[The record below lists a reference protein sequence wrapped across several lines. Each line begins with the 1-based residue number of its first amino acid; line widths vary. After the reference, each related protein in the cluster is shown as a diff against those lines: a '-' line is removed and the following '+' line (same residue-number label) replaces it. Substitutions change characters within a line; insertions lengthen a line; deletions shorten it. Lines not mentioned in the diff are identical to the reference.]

1 MLVMSKKPIRRQPK
15 QRNYKAEY
23 ARRLAR
29 AFAKGLSRAQA
40 RGHAKPGEAWIKPQ
54 RAKADSAPLEAA
66 LKSLHAGGSLQ
77 RAAHDNRISAERFK
91 KYLAD
96 RGLARRVGRRWQITD
111 TRRRE
116 MTVISA
122 GRAQNLILKDLENAS
137 FNGRHLAAVGQF
149 LVSNDAQLLIP
160 FEGQSVIDA
169 SDVPHIFETN
179 PNILYR
185 IAQSG
190 SEIYEQVYR
199 LIQ

>member
-1 MLVMSKKPIRRQPK
+1 VSKS
-15 QRNYKAEY
+15 RNYKAEY
-23 ARRLAR
+23 RRRIKR
-29 AFAKGLSRAQA
+29 AQAKGLSRSQA

-77 RAAHDNRISAERFK
+77 RAARENHISAERFK

-96 RGLARRVGRRWQITD
+96 RGLARRVGRKWLITD

-116 MTVISA
+116 MTVLSA
-122 GRAQNLILKDLENAS
+122 GRAQKLILKNFENAS
-137 FNGRHLAAVGQF
+137 LNGRHLAAVGQF

-169 SDVPHIFETN
+169 SDHPHIFETD

-190 SEIYEQVYR
+190 SEVYEQVYR

>member
-1 MLVMSKKPIRRQPK
+1 MIRRK
-15 QRNYKAEY
+15 RNYSSEY
-23 ARRLAR
+23 RRRIDRAQAR
-29 AFAKGLSRAQA
+29 GLSRSQA

-54 RAKADSAPLEAA
+54 RAKADTAPLEAA

-77 RAAHDNRISAERFK
+77 RAARDNHISVERFK
-91 KYLAD
+91 KYLGD
-96 RGLARRVGRRWQITD
+96 RGLARRIGRKWLITD

-116 MTVISA
+116 MTVLSA
-122 GRAQNLILKDLENAS
+122 GRAQKLILKNFENAS
-137 FNGRHLAAVGQF
+137 LNGRHLAAVGQF

-169 SDVPHIFETN
+169 SDVPHIFETD

-190 SEIYEQVYR
+190 REVYEQVYR